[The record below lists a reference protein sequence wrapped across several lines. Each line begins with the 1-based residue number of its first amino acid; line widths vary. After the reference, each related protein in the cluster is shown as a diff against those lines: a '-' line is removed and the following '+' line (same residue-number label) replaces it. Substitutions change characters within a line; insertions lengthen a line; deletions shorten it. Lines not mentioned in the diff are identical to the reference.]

1 MTNPI
6 LLMLTERLLW
16 PVPRVR
22 WEVARSLARLIREE
36 DNEAASALL
45 DWIRA
50 RRLESEV
57 VLGLGIIDAFDL
69 GGYFEFAEVNK
80 SVRAPSLLSDF
91 ILKRNFANTNSLSP
105 MRYLSSPPKRA
116 TLPNHEEAWFDRYR
130 TVAVPPIYSTI
141 MEWLQQST
149 GAPFMQKWKHEWC
162 WLQATA
168 PRPKVR
174 HPHFLSGG
182 RRNHVGQVDY
192 GQREVFVS
200 AYLRMLGYAVIR
212 GLPYDIVEHYAL
224 LALTMNR
231 GLADLEPIERPD
243 WAWNLISCEG
253 GRTRELA
260 QKLWASAEAAS
271 KPSETL
277 LALRAIDCD
286 RDGFVEFDMTLAIGP
301 SGFSVGP
308 AEAEALDMLMA
319 PERPS
324 EIVGSVGPRAGEN
337 HLSFEHP
344 LIMTQLAEPEALG
357 RVHID
362 IVLQIRLASPII
374 FGTPASIQC
383 GPSEIR
389 LEAGTE
395 VLSRWIHWYSDW
407 EPAQFR
413 DLGSAVNSMTTV
425 LESSLDRLRASYGME
440 VARLVRVRRLARSET
455 HGEDDVRTE
464 SFWM

>member
-1 MTNPI
+1 
-6 LLMLTERLLW
+6 MLIERLLW

-22 WEVARSLARLIREE
+22 WEAARSLARLIREK
-36 DNEAASALL
+36 DNVATNALL
-45 DWIRA
+45 DWIHT

-57 VLGLGIIDAFDL
+57 VLGLGIIDGFDL
-69 GGYFEFAEVNK
+69 GNYFEFAKVLR
-80 SVRAPSLLSDF
+80 SIRSPSLLSDF
-91 ILKRNFANTNSLSP
+91 ILRKNFANARSLSP
-105 MRYLSSPPKRA
+105 MHYYRSPSKRA
-116 TLPNHEEAWFDRYR
+116 MLPNNEEAWFDCHR
-130 TVAVPPIYSTI
+130 TEAVPPIFSTT
-141 MEWLQQST
+141 MERLQQST
-149 GAPFMQKWKHEWC
+149 GAPFMQQWKHEWC

-174 HPHFLSGG
+174 HPYFLSGG
-182 RRNHVGQVDY
+182 RRNHVGQFDS
-192 GQREVFVS
+192 GQRELFVS
-200 AYLRMLGYAVIR
+200 AYLRTLGYAVTR
-212 GLPYDIVEHYAL
+212 GLPYDAAEYYAL
-224 LALTMNR
+224 HALTMNR

-277 LALRAIDCD
+277 LALRAIDCA

-344 LIMTQLAEPEALG
+344 LIMTQLAAPEALG